1 MCMSSH
7 DDQIS
12 GKSLTLAVRHDSH
25 SIINTGKSPIA
36 HLKHNLHVFWEL
48 AYDTKQ
54 TESGGSPE
62 RTYGAFQTQ
71 PLGSLTD
78 NSIYNLDI

>member
-1 MCMSSH
+1 MCTSSH
-7 DDQIS
+7 DDHIS
-12 GKSLTLAVRHDSH
+12 GKSLTLAVTHDSH
-25 SIINTGKSPIA
+25 SIINIGKSPTA
-36 HLKHNLHVFWEL
+36 HMKQSLHVFWEL
-48 AYDTKQ
+48 ASDTKQ

-71 PLGSLTD
+71 PFSSVID